1 MDLYLVTYFHLSH
14 RIPRY
19 HLYRYSHLVGGGVK
33 VHFLVKSNLE
43 LSPGLIFILG
53 FNISLPV
60 LGN

>member
-43 LSPGLIFILG
+43 LSLGLIFYTR
-53 FNISLPV
+53 V
-60 LGN
+60 